1 MHKKPRILPAL
12 LIAALLFLLASPTL
26 VSAQGD
32 GFQETFDNPNLE
44 EWEYSPEVTVTDG
57 VLTLPSGSFAL
68 RPGDW
73 SEITLSVKMKYA
85 GEGEVLI
92 NYYFRDR
99 NTYGLI
105 LTTGLATLQKEKDGT
120 PSQLGSAAA
129 PVVQPDT
136 WINIKITVSG
146 GDHQVYLNDELLL
159 TATDSEPLETGA
171 ILLHALGGVTVEFD
185 DLNVRGTPGD
195 GPPPGE
201 EAPPAGEEPQPGEE
215 PPASSLDEGTA
226 PAAPA
231 VPQSGTGTG
240 GLLEE
245 FFASQASTI
254 SLTTFLINLI
264 LAAMCAYIL
273 GVVYIHWGS
282 SLSNRRKF
290 AANFMLMTVTTT
302 FIILVVRSSVALS
315 LGLVGALSIV
325 RFRAAVKEPEELAY
339 LFFAIGIGIGL
350 GDNQRMV
357 TLVAVVAGIGLIG
370 ISRLMRRSDADV
382 NLAPVGCQP

>member
-12 LIAALLFLLASPTL
+12 LIAALLLLLASPTL

-201 EAPPAGEEPQPGEE
+201 EAPPAGEEPQPGGKTARFVPGRGNCSRCPSRSPVRNGYRGAARRVLRQPGQHYQPDNFPDQSHPGGDVRLHPGRGVYTLGFLVEQ
-215 PPASSLDEGTA
+215 PP
-226 PAAPA
+226 
-231 VPQSGTGTG
+231 
-240 GLLEE
+240 
-245 FFASQASTI
+245 
-254 SLTTFLINLI
+254 
-264 LAAMCAYIL
+264 
-273 GVVYIHWGS
+273 
-282 SLSNRRKF
+282 
-290 AANFMLMTVTTT
+290 
-302 FIILVVRSSVALS
+302 
-315 LGLVGALSIV
+315 
-325 RFRAAVKEPEELAY
+325 
-339 LFFAIGIGIGL
+339 
-350 GDNQRMV
+350 
-357 TLVAVVAGIGLIG
+357 
-370 ISRLMRRSDADV
+370 
-382 NLAPVGCQP
+382 